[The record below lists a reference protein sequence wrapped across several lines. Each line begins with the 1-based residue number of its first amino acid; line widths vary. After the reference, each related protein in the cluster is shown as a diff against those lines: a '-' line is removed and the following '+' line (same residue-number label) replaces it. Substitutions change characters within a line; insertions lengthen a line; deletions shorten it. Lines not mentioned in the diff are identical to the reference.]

1 MSEVLQSLAGAMQAD
16 VAALRTISQNLAN
29 ASVPAYRRQI
39 ALSATSFEELL
50 PATAAHRT
58 ELPPAREVLAIDR
71 TAGTLKSTGER
82 LHLAIEGEGYF
93 VLQSAQG
100 VRLTRRGDFQVSAEG
115 LLAAASGELVLGSRG
130 PIELGTATPTVL
142 GDATVRIGDTVI
154 DQLQVVHAAD
164 SALQYVGNAVYAVLD
179 AELVPIE
186 QPNVRQGF
194 LEAGNVTPVQ
204 EIVQMMETLRHF
216 ETAQRLLLGYDELQQ
231 RAISE
236 LGRTDQ

>member
-16 VAALRTISQNLAN
+16 VATLRTISQNIAN
-29 ASVPAYRRQI
+29 SSVPAYRRQI
-39 ALSATSFEELL
+39 ALTPSFEQLL
-50 PATAAHRT
+50 PTSAAQ
-58 ELPPAREVLAIDR
+58 LSQPPSVRDVVAIDR

-82 LHLAIEGEGYF
+82 LDLAIEGDGYF

-100 VRLTRRGDFQVSAEG
+100 PRLTRRGDFRVSAAG
-115 LLAAASGELVLGSRG
+115 MLAAASGEPVLGSRG
-130 PIELGTATPTVL
+130 PIEIGTGIPTVL
-142 GDATVRIGDTVI
+142 GDGTVQIGDSVI
-154 DQLQVVHAAD
+154 DQLQVVQAPDA
-164 SALQYVGNAVYAVLD
+164 SLQYVGNAVYVALD
-179 AELVPIE
+179 TDLTRLE
-186 QPNVRQGF
+186 QPSVRQGF

-204 EIVQMMETLRHF
+204 EIVQMMETMRHF